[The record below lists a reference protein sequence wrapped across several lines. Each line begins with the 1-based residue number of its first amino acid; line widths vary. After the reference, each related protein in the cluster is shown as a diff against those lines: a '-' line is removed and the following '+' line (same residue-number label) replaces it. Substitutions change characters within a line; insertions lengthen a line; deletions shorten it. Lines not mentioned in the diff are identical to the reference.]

1 MNVSANITM
10 IEAATAETISNVFVN
25 NNCAAVT
32 LQITG
37 SYTSATVLV
46 EGLVNLNS
54 NAWVSLGAIELG
66 DFELNSDGLSEKSLY
81 QIGIEGIPRVRIH
94 VTAVSGGDITVVCQF
109 GNAVIDPAS
118 PQNVAE
124 LKAEISL
131 YDSNLA
137 PEYTPGTYSVGDL
150 VINNKVL
157 YQCNT
162 QIDEAEPW
170 DADKWDRTTIADILK
185 SL

>member
-1 MNVSANITM
+1 MNIPANITM
-10 IEAATAETISNVFVN
+10 INGATAEAISNVFVN
-25 NNCAAVT
+25 NNCASVT

-37 SYTSATVLV
+37 SFTTATVQV

-54 NAWVSLGAIELG
+54 NSWVSLGAIELSE
-66 DFELNSDGLSEKSLY
+66 FEPDSDGLSEKSLY
-81 QIGIEGIPRVRIH
+81 QVGIEGIPRVRIH

-118 PQNVAE
+118 QQNIAE
-124 LKAEISL
+124 LIAEVVL

-150 VINNKVL
+150 VIFNKVL

-170 DADKWDRTTIADILK
+170 DAEKWDHTTIAEIIK